1 MTNESEEVTLL
12 TRRRLMDKKGYSD
25 FLYPGELTKK
35 TWKIWQLM
43 KNSKL
48 FPCHAKV
55 KKLNRKPV
63 QISIA
68 FKLRYFGI
76 SALLLS

>member
-48 FPCHAKV
+48 RFILFSMSCESQEVEQKACSNKHCV
-55 KKLNRKPV
+55 
-63 QISIA
+63 
-68 FKLRYFGI
+68 
-76 SALLLS
+76 